1 MFQPQLIVSIKN
13 LQSPCNCVAGCLKAS
28 GKEDANLCGNAV
40 IRQRLPWRAP
50 PYIFQVVEIFKNN
63 RGWATLNCHQ
73 IFILLPQMIR
83 ETRDFLNAT
92 CSFRNPKSSVGAH
105 GVPVEGSLIR
115 SRCAAMVVSV
125 SDGSPRSCIS
135 LSRSDI
141 IFRNVLKSSSPFLTD
156 CTQHWRGA
164 VNCFASWQAHILF
177 LTVLSGTEHVIVIY
191 RSTWGQQ
198 STHRQ
203 ELHVLAQRVA
213 ETLDALIPP
222 CGPTHH
228 HQHPLQATTCA

>member
-1 MFQPQLIVSIKN
+1 M
-13 LQSPCNCVAGCLKAS
+13 
-28 GKEDANLCGNAV
+28 
-40 IRQRLPWRAP
+40 
-50 PYIFQVVEIFKNN
+50 
-63 RGWATLNCHQ
+63 NCHQ
-73 IFILLPQMIR
+73 TFILLPQMIC
-83 ETRDFLNAT
+83 EIGDFLNTT
-92 CSFRNPKSSVGAH
+92 CSVRNAKSSIDAH

-156 CTQHWRGA
+156 CIQRWGGA
-164 VNCFASWQAHILF
+164 VNCFASWQAHILL
-177 LTVLSGTEHVIVIY
+177 LTILSGTEHVMVIY

-222 CGPTHH
+222 CEPMHH
-228 HQHPLQATTCA
+228 QQHPLQVTTCA

>member
-1 MFQPQLIVSIKN
+1 MFQQQLIVSIKN

-28 GKEDANLCGNAV
+28 SKEDANLCSNAV
-40 IRQRLPWRAP
+40 IRQRLPWGAP
-50 PYIFQVVEIFKNN
+50 PYFFQVVENIQKQQRLGNIELPSFFHSPSSLKTETGDPECNF
-63 RGWATLNCHQ
+63 
-73 IFILLPQMIR
+73 FIQEIKEQLG
-83 ETRDFLNAT
+83 T
-92 CSFRNPKSSVGAH
+92 H

-125 SDGSPRSCIS
+125 TDGSPRSCIS

-156 CTQHWRGA
+156 CIQHWGEA
-164 VNCFASWQAHILF
+164 VNCFASWRAHILF
-177 LTVLSGTEHVIVIY
+177 LTVLSRSEHVIVIY
-191 RSTWGQQ
+191 RSTCVQQ

-222 CGPTHH
+222 YEPMHH
-228 HQHPLQATTCA
+228 QQHPLQVTTCA